1 MRWVTEAKPE
11 GAVPLKRARG
21 LARSDRRA
29 TRAKH
34 PKPAIKRTLPATPP
48 QQRVSA
54 PILPAHL
61 AKARAVRLNDPAA
74 ARGAPDAATAD
85 GAPPQPPESP
95 EGGQG
100 EAVPGWAGLGG
111 AGAGGCVPI
120 ATAAAGGGDGGGGGV
135 GDGAGGEDGGGG
147 GEGPDMASLLAM
159 HPMVNRPPGRPPREL
174 PSVAGDVPQMTAGGQ
189 YVCPHEGCGKVFK
202 DAGALRKHSHT
213 HGKKNFVC
221 HFEGCGRR
229 FVDASKLKR
238 HFLMHT
244 GERKYRCP
252 FVGCEKAFSL
262 DFNLRSHMKS
272 MHKQEIKANPGILKI
287 KLEPNMEPFL
297 PIMSPEEY

>member
-1 MRWVTEAKPE
+1 MPSLVGGGQVRLLRWVTDEKPE

-21 LARSDRRA
+21 LGRSDRRA

-34 PKPAIKRTLPATPP
+34 PLPQLLKEQKTPATPP
-48 QQRVSA
+48 PRASA
-54 PILPAHL
+54 PVLPAHL
-61 AKARAVRLNDPAA
+61 AKAR
-74 ARGAPDAATAD
+74 
-85 GAPPQPPESP
+85 
-95 EGGQG
+95 
-100 EAVPGWAGLGG
+100 EAGRLGG
-111 AGAGGCVPI
+111 GGGGSGALP
-120 ATAAAGGGDGGGGGV
+120 AAAGGSGAAGAAAAAAADGSL
-135 GDGAGGEDGGGG
+135 GA
-147 GEGPDMASLLAM
+147 PDMASLLAM
-159 HPMVNRPPGRPPREL
+159 HPMVNGACTPRGQPAL
-174 PSVAGDVPQMTAGGQ
+174 PRGARAAPRLTAEGQ
-189 YVCPHEGCGKVFK
+189 FICPFEGCGKVFK

-244 GERKYRCP
+244 GERRYRCP

-272 MHKQEIKANPGILKI
+272 MHKREIAANPGILKM
-287 KLEPNMEPFL
+287 KLEPNLDPFL
-297 PIMSPEEY
+297 HVLADDERPGAA